1 MKNLSKNNTDKEV
14 VSKLTDVANEEDKPT
29 KVEDVVTSEDILYSL
44 KPLMDEYF
52 SGTVVLNGKHI
63 AYQTLGGQKYCISV
77 SEVK

>member
-1 MKNLSKNNTDKEV
+1 MKNFSKNNSDKEIM
-14 VSKLTDVANEEDKPT
+14 SKLTNVDNDEDKP
-29 KVEDVVTSEDILYSL
+29 KMEEVVTSEDILYSL

-52 SGTVVLNGKHI
+52 LGTAVLNGKHI